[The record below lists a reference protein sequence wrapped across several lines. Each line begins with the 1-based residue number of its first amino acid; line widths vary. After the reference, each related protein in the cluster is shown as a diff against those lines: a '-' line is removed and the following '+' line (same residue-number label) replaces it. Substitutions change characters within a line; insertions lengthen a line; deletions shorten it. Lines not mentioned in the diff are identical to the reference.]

1 MGPRG
6 HGSIQVSVYVRAQLR
21 KIFEIST
28 LKISTMSHG
37 ALEPLS
43 HTAMELWGHGAIQVH
58 VHVHDLE
65 NFSKF

>member
-6 HGSIQVSVYVRAQLR
+6 HGAIQVRVHVRAQLR

-37 ALEPLS
+37 AFEPVS
-43 HTAMELWGHGAIQVH
+43 HAAMALWDHGAIRVH
-58 VHVHDLE
+58 VRVAD
-65 NFSKF
+65 